1 LPAGREQAL
10 FEKFTRGQVES
21 AVPGVGLGLA
31 ICRAII
37 EAHGGQIWAENRA
50 GGGARF
56 TFTLPMETPPPF
68 ETDDE
73 SNPEPT

>member
-10 FEKFTRGQVES
+10 FEKFTRGHAES

-37 EAHGGQIWAENRA
+37 EAHGGQIRAANRDM
-50 GGGARF
+50 GGASF
-56 TFTLPMETPPPF
+56 TFTLPVETPPPL
-68 ETDDE
+68 ETEDALE
-73 SNPEPT
+73 TPTP